1 MPDSTSASAT
11 ATATTADKASA
22 VLTLDDGRQIDLAV
36 LVGSE
41 GERAVDVTALRDQT
55 GYITLDPG
63 YRNTGS
69 CESAITYIDA
79 EAGILRYRGYPIEE
93 LAERSSFLATAY
105 LLIYGQLPSKSQL
118 TDFSALVARH
128 APVDDRLLAILDGF
142 PRDASPMAML
152 SACVNGLVGYHPEVM
167 EVDYSKHFDATAA
180 KLIGK
185 VKTLAAAIYRHRNG
199 ATASPAGEAVS
210 GDSSRSTAS
219 PAGEAVAPNRQAAA
233 PPDYT
238 SDFLAMLTGKPAIPQ
253 VSKALDLIFLLHAD
267 HEQNCSA
274 STCRMVGSSHA
285 PMFASCAAAICA
297 LWGPLHGGAN
307 VEIMNQLEQIHKDK
321 LDPDEFIAGVK
332 DRKYR
337 LFGFGHPIYK
347 NYDPRARILK
357 KAAEDVL
364 DKLNLDDP
372 LLKIA
377 ERLEEVALADEYF
390 TSRKLYPN
398 VDFYSGIIMRA
409 MGVPTDMFTVLFAVG
424 RMPGWIA
431 QWKEVRDQK
440 TKIYRPR
447 QIYTGPVDRHV

>member
-1 MPDSTSASAT
+1 MPDSTTAPTSHPSTST
-11 ATATTADKASA
+11 AT
-22 VLTLDDGRQIDLAV
+22 LQLDDGRSLDLPV

-93 LAERSSFLATAY
+93 LAERSNFLATAY
-105 LLIYGQLPSKSQL
+105 LLIYGDLPDASRL
-118 TDFSALVARH
+118 EEFTALVGKH
-128 APVDDRLLAILDGF
+128 APVDERLLNILDGF

-167 EVDYSKHFDATAA
+167 EVDYSKHFDITAA

-185 VKTLAAAIYRHRNG
+185 VKTLAAAIYQHSQGQPR
-199 ATASPAGEAVS
+199 S
-210 GDSSRSTAS
+210 GKSD
-219 PAGEAVAPNRQAAA
+219 PKL
-233 PPDYT
+233 DYT
-238 SDFLAMLTGKPAIPQ
+238 SDFLTMLTGKPAVPQ

-307 VEIMNQLEQIHKDK
+307 IEIMNQLEQIHQDK
-321 LDPDEFIAGVK
+321 LDPDDFIAGVK

-357 KAAEDVL
+357 QAAEDVL
-364 DKLNLDDP
+364 QKLSLNDP

-409 MGVPTDMFTVLFAVG
+409 IGVPTDMFTVLFAVG

-447 QIYTGPVDRHV
+447 QIYTGPVDRHL

>member
-1 MPDSTSASAT
+1 MPDSTLASTASAA
-11 ATATTADKASA
+11 AT
-22 VLTLDDGRQIDLAV
+22 LQLDDGQSVQLPV
-36 LVGSE
+36 VVGTE
-41 GERAVDVTALRDQT
+41 GERAVDITSLRDRT

-69 CESAITYIDA
+69 CESAITFIDA
-79 EAGILRYRGYPIEE
+79 DQGILRYRGYPIEE
-93 LAERSSFLATAY
+93 LAEKSNFLETSY
-105 LLIYGQLPSKSQL
+105 LLIYGDYPTKAQLEAFTGRVIEHS
-118 TDFSALVARH
+118 
-128 APVDDRLLAILDGF
+128 PVNEHLLQILDGF
-142 PRDASPMAML
+142 PREASPMAML

-167 EVDYSKHFDATAA
+167 EVDYTKHFDATAA

-185 VKTLAAAIYRHRNG
+185 TKTLAAAIYRHRNG
-199 ATASPAGEAVS
+199 EARSAATP
-210 GDSSRSTAS
+210 D
-219 PAGEAVAPNRQAAA
+219 PKL
-233 PPDYT
+233 DYT
-238 SDFLAMLTGKPAIPQ
+238 SDFMKMITGRTPVPEVAR
-253 VSKALDLIFLLHAD
+253 ALDLIFLLHAD

-285 PMFASCAAAICA
+285 PMFACCAAAICA

-307 VEIMNQLEQIHKDK
+307 VEIMSQLQQIHDQD

-332 DRKYR
+332 SKKYR
-337 LFGFGHPIYK
+337 LFGFGHPVYK

-357 KAAEDVL
+357 RAAEDVL
-364 DKLNLDDP
+364 ARMQREDP

-447 QIYTGPVDRHV
+447 QIFVGPVSRHI

>member
-1 MPDSTSASAT
+1 M
-11 ATATTADKASA
+11 TT
-22 VLTLDDGRQIDLAV
+22 
-36 LVGSE
+36 GSE
-41 GERAVDVTALRDQT
+41 GEKAFDITSLRDAT

-69 CESAITYIDA
+69 CESSITFIDA
-79 EAGILRYRGYPIEE
+79 EKGILRYRGYPIEE
-93 LAERSSFLATAY
+93 LAEKSDFLDTAY
-105 LLIYGQLPSKSQL
+105 LLIYGQRPGKAQRE
-118 TDFSALVARH
+118 DFVGRVAEH
-128 APVDDRLLAILDGF
+128 APVDERLLKLLDGF
-142 PRDASPMAML
+142 PRDASPMSML
-152 SACVNGLVGYHPEVM
+152 SACVNALCGYHPEVM
-167 EVDYSKHFDATAA
+167 EADYSKHFDTTAA

-185 VKTLAAAIYRHRNG
+185 VKTLAAAIYRHSQGQPPSVR
-199 ATASPAGEAVS
+199 P
-210 GDSSRSTAS
+210 DS
-219 PAGEAVAPNRQAAA
+219 NL
-233 PPDYT
+233 DYT
-238 SDFLAMLTGKPAIPQ
+238 TDFLAMLTQKTAVPE

-307 VEIMNQLEQIHKDK
+307 VEIMNQLEQIHQDN
-321 LDPDEFIAGVK
+321 LDPDDFIAGVK
-332 DRKYR
+332 EKKYR

-357 KAAEDVL
+357 RAAEDVL
-364 DKLNLDDP
+364 KKLNLNDP

-424 RMPGWIA
+424 RMPGWVA

>member
-1 MPDSTSASAT
+1 MPDSTTANAPASSSKAGNGLSAT
-11 ATATTADKASA
+11 
-22 VLTLDDGRQIDLAV
+22 LQLDDGRSIDLPV
-36 LVGSE
+36 IVGTE
-41 GERAVDVTALRDQT
+41 GERAVEITALRDQT

-69 CESAITYIDA
+69 CESAITYIDSDQ
-79 EAGILRYRGYPIEE
+79 GILRYRGYPIEE

-105 LLIYGQLPSKSQL
+105 LLIYGTLPNASQL
-118 TDFSALVARH
+118 AEFSGRVSQH
-128 APVDDRLLAILDGF
+128 APVDERLLAILDGF

-167 EVDYSKHFDATAA
+167 EVDYSKHFDTTAA

-185 VKTLAAAIYRHRNG
+185 TKTLAAAIYRHREG
-199 ATASPAGEAVS
+199 QPRS
-210 GDSSRSTAS
+210 GKSN
-219 PAGEAVAPNRQAAA
+219 PGL
-233 PPDYT
+233 DYT
-238 SDFLAMLTGKPAIPQ
+238 SDFLAMLTGKPAVPE

-307 VEIMNQLEQIHKDK
+307 VEIMNQLEQIHQDK
-321 LDPDEFIAGVK
+321 LDPDDFIAGVK
-332 DRKYR
+332 ERKYR

-364 DKLNLDDP
+364 AKLNLDDP

-447 QIYTGPVDRHV
+447 QIYTGPVDQHV

>member
-1 MPDSTSASAT
+1 MPDSPVANAVSSLTTSAT
-11 ATATTADKASA
+11 
-22 VLTLDDGRQIDLAV
+22 LQLDDGQSVELPV
-36 LVGSE
+36 QVGTE
-41 GERAVDVTALRDQT
+41 GERAVDITSLRDKT

-69 CESAITYIDA
+69 CESAITFIDA
-79 EAGILRYRGYPIEE
+79 DQGILRYRGYPIED
-93 LAERSSFLATAY
+93 LAANSNFLESSY
-105 LLIYGQLPSKSQL
+105 LLIYGELPGKAELKEFTGRVIEHS
-118 TDFSALVARH
+118 
-128 APVDDRLLAILDGF
+128 PVDERLLHILDGF
-142 PRDASPMAML
+142 PREASPMAML

-167 EVDYSKHFDATAA
+167 EVDYTRHFDTTAA

-199 ATASPAGEAVS
+199 EQ
-210 GDSSRSTAS
+210 R
-219 PAGEAVAPNRQAAA
+219 AAA
-233 PPDYT
+233 TPDAKSDYT
-238 SDFLAMLTGKPAIPQ
+238 TDFLRMITGKPPVPEVA
-253 VSKALDLIFLLHAD
+253 KALDLIFLLHAD

-285 PMFASCAAAICA
+285 PMFACCAAAICA

-307 VEIMNQLEQIHKDK
+307 VEIMNQLQQIHEQN

-332 DRKYR
+332 SKKYR
-337 LFGFGHPIYK
+337 LFGFGHPVYR

-364 DKLNLDDP
+364 SRLQLSDP
-372 LLKIA
+372 LLQIA

-398 VDFYSGIIMRA
+398 VDFYSGLIMRA

-447 QIYTGPVDRHV
+447 QIYTGPVDRHL